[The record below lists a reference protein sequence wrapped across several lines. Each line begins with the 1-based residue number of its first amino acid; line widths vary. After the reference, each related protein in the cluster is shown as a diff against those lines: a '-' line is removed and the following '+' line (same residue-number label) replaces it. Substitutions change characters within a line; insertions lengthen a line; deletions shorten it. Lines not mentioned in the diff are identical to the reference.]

1 MTPKE
6 YSSNGLSLEQE
17 LERRDRWLEDLQIR
31 YKELQS
37 KYEKLVAKSE
47 PMKVKKVDFGLG
59 HFEKLCP
66 VCGEYQ
72 GFENDVRKSFEYPYC
87 ANCGQAIDWSDEK

>member
-6 YSSNGLSLEQE
+6 AWESIKADLIDYADLIDNGNYST
-17 LERRDRWLEDLQIR
+17 DEDI
-31 YKELQS
+31 KVIDE
-37 KYEKLVAKSE
+37 LVAKAE